1 MAKKKLTLEDVLVPK
16 EEIPYEVP
24 ENWCWVKLGSVIK
37 VSSGKNL
44 TKSKMNKDGTIPVYG
59 GNGFVGYH
67 DDFNIEE
74 SKIIIGRVG
83 ANCGNVHIT
92 DSKGWI
98 TDNAFIVSYNEKLLD
113 KTYLYYLLSECDL
126 GKYSN
131 SSAQPVISG
140 QKIYDV
146 AIQVPPL
153 AEQERIV
160 KRIESLFEKVDKARK
175 LVDEARD
182 GFEKRR
188 AAILE
193 KAFSGGLTAKWRE
206 DNDVSDYRQT
216 VLIKDV
222 LNPMTTKK
230 PNLENETFRY
240 IDIDAVDN
248 RKQEVGEPKVI
259 DVSKAPSRASREVIE
274 GDTLFSLVR
283 PYLKNIA
290 YIDKEFNDCIAS
302 TGFYVCRPNEKILS
316 KYLYNILCS
325 DRTISF
331 YTNMMKGDNS
341 PSIRK
346 GEFESLDI
354 SLPSIEEQKEVIKI
368 VDKLLES
375 ERSIEELCDLDE
387 YIDMIKK
394 SILAKAFRG
403 ELGSNNL
410 DEESSIKLVEELIK

>member
-1 MAKKKLTLEDVLVPK
+1 MAKKKLTLEDMLVPK

-24 ENWCWVKLGSVIK
+24 ENWCWVKLGTVIK

-44 TKSKMNKDGTIPVYG
+44 TKSKMNEDGNIPVYG

-67 DDFNIEE
+67 DDFNVEE

-92 DSKGWI
+92 DNKAWI
-98 TDNAFIVSYNEKLLD
+98 TDNAFIVSYDEKLFS
-113 KTYLYYLLSECDL
+113 KEYLYYLLSECDL

-146 AIQVPPL
+146 AIQIPSL
-153 AEQERIV
+153 AEQVRIV
-160 KRIESLFEKVDKARK
+160 NRIESIFDKVDKAAG
-175 LVDEARD
+175 LVDEARG

-193 KAFSGGLTAKWRE
+193 RAFSGELTRKWRE
-206 DNDVSDYRQT
+206 DNGVSDEWEI
-216 VLIKDV
+216 VSIKDI

-230 PNLENETFRY
+230 PNVEDKTFRY
-240 IDIDAVDN
+240 IDIDAIDN
-248 RKQEVGEPKVI
+248 KRQEVREPKVLE
-259 DVSKAPSRASREVIE
+259 VSKAPSRASREVRE

-290 YIDKEFNDCIAS
+290 YISDELNDCIAS
-302 TGFYVCRPNEKILS
+302 TGFYICRPNERILP
-316 KYLYNILCS
+316 KYLYNVLCS
-325 DRTISF
+325 DNTINF
-331 YTNMMKGDNS
+331 YTSMMKGDNS

-346 GEFESLDI
+346 GEFESLEI
-354 SLPSIEEQKEVIKI
+354 KLPSIKEQREIIKI

-375 ERSIEELCDLDE
+375 ERNIAELCEIDG
-387 YIDMIKK
+387 YIDMVRK

-403 ELGSNNL
+403 ELGSNDL
-410 DEESSIKLVEELIK
+410 EEDISIKAID